1 MTAARIN
8 KLRPIVLTRTSVC
21 AIMVSPNIGK
31 EDTMQKQET
40 KEEVLERVLIKLSKL
55 SDSQIDELVRLA
67 SEQGIELE

>member
-31 EDTMQKQET
+31 EDTMQQET

-55 SDSQIDELVRLA
+55 SDSQIDQLVRLA
-67 SEQGIELE
+67 NEQGIELE